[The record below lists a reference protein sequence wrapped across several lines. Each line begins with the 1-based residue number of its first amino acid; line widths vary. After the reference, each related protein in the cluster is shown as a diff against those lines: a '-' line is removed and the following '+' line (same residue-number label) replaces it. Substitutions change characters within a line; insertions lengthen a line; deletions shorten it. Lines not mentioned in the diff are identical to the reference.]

1 MEYGFAICKK
11 NSQNPH
17 KTDDFSVYFR
27 FVAYIIEFKIADTL
41 NILFVLH
48 DIIIR
53 CKCNSFFNQKAI
65 RKLDNIKCK
74 GHFQLSFNKI
84 GNINCIGH
92 NQVCDKISK
101 AYVIIFCPC
110 NRIGNI
116 KHLGH
121 ISINNRIGDIKC
133 LGFTN

>member
-1 MEYGFAICKK
+1 MWETIDCAHEDVYRQQILHCNLCRNKFSLQN
-11 NSQNPH
+11 NSWYALL
-17 KTDDFSVYFR
+17 DFSLKENLPSQFSQDNIFR
-27 FVAYIIEFKIADTL
+27 KE
-41 NILFVLH
+41 
-48 DIIIR
+48 
-53 CKCNSFFNQKAI
+53 AI

-101 AYVIIFCPC
+101 AYVIIVCPC